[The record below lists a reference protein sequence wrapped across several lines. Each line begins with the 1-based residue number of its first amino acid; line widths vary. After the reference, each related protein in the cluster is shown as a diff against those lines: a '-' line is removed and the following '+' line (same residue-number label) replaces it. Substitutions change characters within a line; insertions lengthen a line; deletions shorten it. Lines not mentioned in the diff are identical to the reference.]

1 MHVWTKH
8 RLLSKGCSGIR
19 QLPLDNTQCKR
30 KKYGQYGLLF
40 TKCHEHSYVFPAC
53 PPFLSCLSNYIRYR
67 EEHRAIIPD
76 RTLLQ
81 RDLILLTWKPQGNHR
96 APKLSWRVRQYKC
109 RVSIPYV
116 ELLPGYI
123 KAFPTWISW
132 LTIQNH
138 FFWCSAGSV
147 CLTFAYHMYGR
158 DIDSLEVLYGNQPYF
173 NEVGD
178 KGNIWMRAQVTITG
192 NGYPAKV

>member
-1 MHVWTKH
+1 MKITLTTTGPVESTTPPKTTAAPTVLRCTFEPNTDCFLKDVQGSGNCTWTIHSVREKN
-8 RLLSKGCSGIR
+8 RDSMV
-19 QLPLDNTQCKR
+19 
-30 KKYGQYGLLF
+30 YFF

-53 PPFLSCLSNYIRYR
+53 PPFLLCLSNYIRYR

-116 ELLPGYI
+116 ELLPG
-123 KAFPTWISW
+123 
-132 LTIQNH
+132 
-138 FFWCSAGSV
+138 
-147 CLTFAYHMYGR
+147 
-158 DIDSLEVLYGNQPYF
+158 
-173 NEVGD
+173 
-178 KGNIWMRAQVTITG
+178 
-192 NGYPAKV
+192 